1 MNMQV
6 RAQRAGFFGADF
18 KPAGAVFNVPDGTT
32 ASWFVP
38 IATQAEAGKP
48 QGQPAPYTPKPK
60 RIKAQDKAGTGLSGA
75 NFTPAPAP
83 APAPAVP
90 DSP

>member
-1 MNMQV
+1 MQV

-18 KPAGAVFNVPDGTT
+18 KPAGAVFSVPDGTT

-38 IATQAEAGKP
+38 LAASTPAQPLDAGKP
-48 QGQPAPYTPKPK
+48 QGQGM
-60 RIKAQDKAGTGLSGA
+60 D
-75 NFTPAPAP
+75 TPAPLPKAAKAGAGRRSKNAP
-83 APAPAVP
+83 AAPEAVAP